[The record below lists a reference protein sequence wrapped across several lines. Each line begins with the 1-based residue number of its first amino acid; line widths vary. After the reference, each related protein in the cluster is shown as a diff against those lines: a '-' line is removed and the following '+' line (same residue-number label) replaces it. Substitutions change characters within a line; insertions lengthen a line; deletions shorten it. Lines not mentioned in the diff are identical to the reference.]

1 MVRSVPPRFDR
12 VALKARRKN
21 LAVCAT
27 TVDTVRDTSATRP
40 ARHAEQH
47 VVWPARLSARL
58 LLLGRVCE
66 RGGGRAAARAA
77 GEPKGG
83 LRRAAGLPLQQRRG
97 AARGCA
103 AGAAVLHLR
112 AARARRRVGVRCV
125 RPWRPLA
132 VCARVGDSGCG
143 ARGARVP
150 NRVRLPLRHREPRAA
165 DQAGAPLRRPQSA
178 AQQLPPR
185 SAPCRRKERT
195 LISAAY
201 SLLSISRVRSYG
213 MFTCIHLLTR
223 GEIAWAI
230 WHSLGRRLGPLRG
243 GDALHRLSPDS
254 TQALSLT
261 IRMCSWRSTN
271 GE

>member
-66 RGGGRAAARAA
+66 RGGGRAAARARRASPKA
-77 GEPKGG
+77 GSGAS
-83 LRRAAGLPLQQRRG
+83 AAGLPLQQRRG

-143 ARGARVP
+143 ARGEPELP

-178 AQQLPPR
+178 AQHLPPR

-195 LISAAY
+195 LISAAC
-201 SLLSISRVRSYG
+201 RVLCARRAVAAEV
-213 MFTCIHLLTR
+213 T
-223 GEIAWAI
+223 
-230 WHSLGRRLGPLRG
+230 GRVGRLFVRPLYCR
-243 GDALHRLSPDS
+243 D
-254 TQALSLT
+254 Q
-261 IRMCSWRSTN
+261 N
-271 GE
+271 

>member
-178 AQQLPPR
+178 AQHLPPR

-195 LISAAY
+195 LISAAC
-201 SLLSISRVRSYG
+201 RVLCARRAVAAEV
-213 MFTCIHLLTR
+213 T
-223 GEIAWAI
+223 
-230 WHSLGRRLGPLRG
+230 GRVGRLFVRPLYCR
-243 GDALHRLSPDS
+243 D
-254 TQALSLT
+254 Q
-261 IRMCSWRSTN
+261 N
-271 GE
+271 